1 MWCFHT
7 KQDLAKVLLEMFTA
21 NKMAKAFFTSGGSD
35 ANDTQV
41 SITILQTLISYFLS
55 FRPIRVVYEFPVYIM
70 QVKLVWYY
78 NNALGRP
85 EKKKFIARKKSWV
98 MIFACPFP
106 FVCFYKISECLQMQC
121 YHFRY
126 HGSTLIS
133 ASLSG

>member
-1 MWCFHT
+1 
-7 KQDLAKVLLEMFTA
+7 
-21 NKMAKAFFTSGGSD
+21 MAKAFFTSGGSD

-85 EKKKFIARKKSWV
+85 EKKKFIARKKS
-98 MIFACPFP
+98 
-106 FVCFYKISECLQMQC
+106 
-121 YHFRY
+121 
-126 HGSTLIS
+126 
-133 ASLSG
+133 